1 MWLVDSHAHL
11 NDPRLAPRVPELLAA
26 ARASGVAEIINVGYD
41 LPSSRLAVQQAS
53 EQPMLHA
60 AVGLHPHDAKL
71 WNAGLKDELLRLA
84 AGPQVVA
91 WGEIGLD
98 YHYDNSPRE
107 VQQAVL
113 HTQLELAKGLSLP
126 VIIHDRDAHADVL
139 NILRAHAPYPAGGV
153 MHCYS
158 SSAEMLP
165 DFLSLGFHISFAG
178 PITFKN
184 ARRSLEASLL
194 VPLERL
200 LVETDAPYLA
210 PEPHRGQE
218 NHPAWVALVVAK
230 LAASRGMEY
239 AEVARTTAENAA
251 RLFRLPLRGAQ

>member
-1 MWLVDSHAHL
+1 LLVDSHAHL
-11 NDPRLAPRVPELLAA
+11 NDPRLASRTPELLQAA
-26 ARASGVAEIINVGYD
+26 QGAGVTQIINVGYD
-41 LPSSRLAVQQAS
+41 LPSSRLAVRQAL
-53 EQPMLHA
+53 EQPMLSA

-71 WNAGLKDELLRLA
+71 WTSSLADELLRLA
-84 AGPQVVA
+84 ASPKVVA

-107 VQQAVL
+107 DQKQVL
-113 HTQLELAKGLSLP
+113 HRQLELAKELDLP
-126 VIIHDRDAHADVL
+126 VIIHDRDAHADIL
-139 NILRAHAPYPAGGV
+139 DILREHAPYPAGGV

-165 DFLSLGFHISFAG
+165 GFLSLGFYISFAG

-184 ARRSLEASLL
+184 ARRSLEASLE

-210 PEPHRGQE
+210 PEPHRGRE
-218 NHPAWVALVVAK
+218 NQPAWVALVAGR
-230 LAASRGMEY
+230 LAERRGMAYE
-239 AEVARTTAENAA
+239 ELARATAENAA
-251 RLFRLPLRGAQ
+251 RLFRLPSGSLR